1 MIFIIYENIILMT
14 ALTSGQR
21 KNYRNNYV
29 IFMLKV
35 SRDIMENKNT
45 KTFTIHT
52 SLFWLKLQM
61 MKF

>member
-1 MIFIIYENIILMT
+1 MT

-52 SLFWLKLQM
+52 SLF
-61 MKF
+61 